1 MPTFRDNSTRT
12 PPGADRVIELA
23 RQRRILRPRDLRP
36 YGLDPILLRRLHA
49 AGRLE
54 RHARGIYVPTDGK
67 FSEKQMLAEV
77 ATRISHG
84 VVCLLSALRFHDLTT
99 QNPTEIWLAI
109 DHHARTPREPELPLR
124 IVRFSGLALTAGVEI
139 HKIDGA
145 PVRIYDAAKTVADCF
160 KFRNKIG
167 VDVAVEALRDYL
179 RRRNRNID
187 ALWRYARINRL
198 QTVMRPYL
206 EATV

>member
-1 MPTFRDNSTRT
+1 MTTFRDKRASKR
-12 PPGADRVIELA
+12 PGADRVMELA
-23 RQRRILRPRDLRP
+23 RQRRILRPKDLKP
-36 YGLDPILLRRLHA
+36 YGLDPILLRRLQA

-54 RHARGIYVPTDGK
+54 RRARGIYVPTDGQ
-67 FSEKQMLAEV
+67 FSEQQMLAET
-77 ATRISHG
+77 ATRVPHG

-109 DHHARTPREPELPLR
+109 EHHARIPREPEIPLR
-124 IVRFSGLALTAGVEI
+124 IVHFSGAALTRGVEV
-139 HKIDGA
+139 HKIDGV

-167 VDVAVEALRDYL
+167 VDIAIEALRDYL

-187 ALWRYARINRL
+187 ALWRYADIDRV

-206 EATV
+206 ETAA